1 MPSAPRPSPPPR
13 DQAIRVDPWLLE
25 AALSALR
32 AAPAGLLA
40 DLDGTLAPI
49 VPDPATVEPQA
60 GATQALAVLAR
71 RLAVVGLLT
80 GRAAL
85 DARRIVGLDTLL
97 VAGNHG
103 LEWLNPGAREPQ
115 PDPRLAA
122 LPAALARTLAALPTL
137 PGVSTE
143 HKGLSATVHYRRA
156 ADPRAARDAVLAALR
171 RTLAA
176 DSEAPLVVREGRMS
190 VELRPAA
197 AGDKGTAVRT
207 VVERYRLRGL
217 VVLGDDRTDLDAFRA
232 VADLRAR
239 GGLRAFVGAVRG
251 DDEVPPAVAAE
262 ADAVVGS
269 PVEVVALLSE
279 LAARLDAD
287 AVDAEATRR

>member
-1 MPSAPRPSPPPR
+1 MPSAPPPSPPPH
-13 DQAIRVDPWLLE
+13 DQAIRVDPRLLD

-32 AAPAGLLA
+32 VAPAGLLA

-49 VPDPATVEPQA
+49 VPNPATVVPQA
-60 GATQALAVLAR
+60 GATEALAALAR

-103 LEWLNPGAREPQ
+103 LEWLNPREREPQ
-115 PDPRLAA
+115 PDPRLAG
-122 LPAALARTLAALPTL
+122 LHAALERTLAALPAL
-137 PGVSTE
+137 PGVSAE

-156 ADPRAARDAVLAALR
+156 PDPPGARDAILAALR
-171 RTLAA
+171 RALAA
-176 DSEAPLVVREGRMS
+176 DSEAPLAVREGRMS
-190 VELRPAA
+190 VELLPAA
-197 AGDKGTAVRT
+197 AGDKGTAVRR

-232 VADLRAR
+232 AADLRAR
-239 GGLRAFVGAVRG
+239 GGLRAFTGAVRAS
-251 DDEVPPAVAAE
+251 DEVPPVVAAG

-269 PVEVVALLSE
+269 PVEVVALLTE

-287 AVDAEATRR
+287 AVNAEATRR